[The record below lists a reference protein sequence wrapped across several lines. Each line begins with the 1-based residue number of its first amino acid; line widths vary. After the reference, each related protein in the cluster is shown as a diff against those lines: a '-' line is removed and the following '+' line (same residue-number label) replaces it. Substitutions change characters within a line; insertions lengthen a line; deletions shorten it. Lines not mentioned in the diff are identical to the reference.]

1 MTTRNEKLSR
11 LAIGSP
17 CQTTWEGMQGD
28 ERRRHCLE
36 CGRQVHDLGQMTPRE
51 IAALIEA
58 SRGHVCARITRDGH
72 GRIVMLD
79 PDLPVPASIHGSWR
93 ASPVAAAVVGG
104 LLGFGGAAA
113 AGPAPP
119 PPAASPAPGTPEQ
132 GAKPE
137 GAQPHRPTA
146 TGAGLRGRIA
156 EETTGAPLPGVEVVA
171 RNTFDGREHSAATAA
186 DGEFA
191 FDGLAAGVYDL
202 EARVEGF
209 AVAPQSDILLHPGER
224 REVGM
229 QAMATGE
236 EVEHVLV
243 GAMAVAQ
250 EPLRRLFEDSELV
263 VLAIAG
269 SSVVIE
275 QGKDFG
281 EVATDFVVSS
291 TFKGR
296 APGRGVRVYHT
307 KAEEVGRVAPGTR
320 VLAFLRTRDEETSR
334 RAVYESADYHFGLKV
349 LPAAELQAYGERLTA
364 LARLL
369 RHGEPHPA
377 DLIEWLV
384 STVEEPL
391 TRHEATSELS
401 GALWSLG
408 ELAKRRGTS
417 PEQAA
422 EDLRAV
428 VARFLDEGGS
438 FENEPAP
445 AVLAAFLTDEQKER
459 LNEAFQATPRLTEAE
474 LGLFM
479 IIRPWA
485 GDAALSWLVRKFQ
498 KTGPEAGGLD
508 RQVMIVLA
516 EELEDE
522 ELKGFLAAA
531 DEEIEEYQSSL
542 AEESMAETNWLVDL
556 KSKSEA
562 VEKELRR
569 RFAQALAGRK

>member
-1 MTTRNEKLSR
+1 MR
-11 LAIGSP
+11 
-17 CQTTWEGMQGD
+17 GD

-72 GRIVMLD
+72 GRIVMSD
-79 PDLPVPASIHGSWR
+79 PDLPVPASTPGSWR
-93 ASPVAAAVVGG
+93 ASPVAAAVVSG
-104 LLGFGGAAA
+104 LLGFGGGAE
-113 AGPAPP
+113 AGHAP
-119 PPAASPAPGTPEQ
+119 PPAAASAAPGTPDP
-132 GAKPE
+132 GAKP
-137 GAQPHRPTA
+137 GVDQPHQRTA
-146 TGAGLRGRIA
+146 AGAGLRGRIA
-156 EETTGAPLPGVEVVA
+156 DETTGAPLPGVAVVA

-209 AVAPQSDILLHPGER
+209 AVAPQSDILLNPGER
-224 REVGM
+224 RAVGM
-229 QAMATGE
+229 QAMAIGE
-236 EVEHVLV
+236 ESEETVLV
-243 GAMAVAQ
+243 GAMVVAQ
-250 EPLRRLFEDSELV
+250 EPLHRLFEDSELV

-269 SSVVIE
+269 SSVVVE

-296 APGRGVRVYHT
+296 APGRGVRVYHA
-307 KAEEVGRVAPGTR
+307 KAESVAEEAGRFAPGTK
-320 VLAFLRTRDEETSR
+320 VLAFLRIRDEGTGR

-349 LPAAELQAYGERLTA
+349 LPAAELAAYNGRLAA
-364 LARLL
+364 LARLR
-369 RHGEPHPA
+369 RHGAPHPA
-377 DLIEWLV
+377 DLTEWLV
-384 STVEEPL
+384 ATVEEPL
-391 TRHEATSELS
+391 TRHEATGELS

-417 PEQAA
+417 PEHAA
-422 EDLRAV
+422 GDLRAV
-428 VARFLDEGGS
+428 VSRFVDQGGS
-438 FENEPAP
+438 FEDGPAP
-445 AVLAAFLTDEQKER
+445 ALLAAFLTDEQKER
-459 LNEAFQATPRLTEAE
+459 LSEAFQAAPRLTEAE
-474 LGLFM
+474 LALFT

-485 GDAALSWLVRKFQ
+485 GDAALSWLASKFE
-498 KTGPEAGGLD
+498 KAEPEPDGLD
-508 RQVMIVLA
+508 RQIMIVLA

-531 DEEIEEYQSSL
+531 DEEIAEYESSL
-542 AEESMAETNWLVDL
+542 AEESTDEASRLADL
-556 KSKSEA
+556 KSEA

-569 RFAQALAGRK
+569 RFAQALGGKK